1 MIPPPTRVIY
11 KILRQ
16 VYPEHREFRSKD
28 ESIAKGTFNFHIN
41 VT

>member
-11 KILRQ
+11 KILGQ
-16 VYPEHREFRSKD
+16 EYPGQREFRSKD
-28 ESIAKGTFNFHIN
+28 ESIAKGTSNVHIN